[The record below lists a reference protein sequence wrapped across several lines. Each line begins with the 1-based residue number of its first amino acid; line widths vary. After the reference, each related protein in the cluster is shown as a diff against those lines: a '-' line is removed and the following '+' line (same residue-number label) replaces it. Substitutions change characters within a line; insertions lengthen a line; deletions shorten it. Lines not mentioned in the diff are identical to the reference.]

1 VESCKF
7 GISNTNEAIARK
19 WKSKWSDA
27 ARGSYEEVPMFTQML
42 IPLDGS
48 KTAEK
53 VLPYARFVAGALKL
67 PVELL
72 AVVDIVEM
80 ATHITAA
87 RASHLDTVIEDSVR
101 NSEQYLRGV
110 AGTFPGGTKCTVVK
124 GKAEQVI
131 IETAAAD
138 KGMIITMATHGR
150 SGINR
155 WLLGS
160 IAEKVLRGTTNP
172 LLLVR
177 ATEEAKAETVA
188 SLKSIV
194 VPLDGSELA
203 ESVLPLVAELAKTLK
218 LAVVLFRAY
227 NIPSSAYA
235 GDEGYYAINY
245 DEMLTAMRDE
255 AVDYLEKKT
264 EAVKKMGIA
273 NVSSVAKEGFAADE
287 IISLSRQSPDNLIAM
302 STHGRSGVKRWVL
315 GSVTETIVR
324 HSADPVLVIRAN

>member
-1 VESCKF
+1 
-7 GISNTNEAIARK
+7 
-19 WKSKWSDA
+19 
-27 ARGSYEEVPMFTQML
+27 MFTRIL

-53 VLPYARFVAGALKL
+53 VLPYARFLAGSLNR

-80 ATHITAA
+80 ATHMSADRT
-87 RASHLDTVIEDSVR
+87 RYLDTMIEDSVR

-110 AGTFPGGTKCTVVK
+110 AGTFPGANTKCTVEK

-138 KGMIITMATHGR
+138 KGTLITMATHGR

-160 IAEKVLRGTTNP
+160 IAEKVLRGAPNP

-177 ATEEAKAETVA
+177 ATDEAKADLVA
-188 SLKSIV
+188 TLKSIV

-203 ESVLPLVAELAKTLK
+203 ESVLPTVAELAKTLK
-218 LAVVLFRAY
+218 LEVVLFRAY
-227 NIPSSAYA
+227 SIPYSAYSSAEGSYA
-235 GDEGYYAINY
+235 VDYE
-245 DEMLTAMRDE
+245 ELLKAMREE

-264 EAVKKMGIA
+264 EAVKKLGIDK
-273 NVSSVAKEGFAADE
+273 VSCVAKEGFAADE
-287 IISLSRQSPDNLIAM
+287 IISLSRKSPDNLIAM
-302 STHGRSGVKRWVL
+302 CTHGRSGVKRWVL
-315 GSVTETIVR
+315 GSVTETVVR
-324 HSADPVLVIRAN
+324 HSADPVLVIRAS

>member
-1 VESCKF
+1 
-7 GISNTNEAIARK
+7 
-19 WKSKWSDA
+19 
-27 ARGSYEEVPMFTQML
+27 MFTRML

-72 AVVDIVEM
+72 AVADIGEM
-80 ATHITAA
+80 ATHISADRA
-87 RASHLDTVIEDSVR
+87 RHLDTLIEDSVR

-110 AGTFPGGTKCTVVK
+110 AGTFPGGTKCTVEK

-138 KGMIITMATHGR
+138 KGTIITMATHGR

-160 IAEKVLRGTTNP
+160 IAEKVLRGATNP

-177 ATEEAKAETVA
+177 ATEEAKAESVA
-188 SLKSIV
+188 TLKSIV
-194 VPLDGSELA
+194 VSLDGSELA
-203 ESVLPLVAELAKTLK
+203 ESVLPTVAELAKTLK
-218 LAVVLFRAY
+218 LEVVLFRAY
-227 NIPSSAYA
+227 NIPTSAYA
-235 GDEGYYAINY
+235 GGEDYYASNY
-245 DEMLTAMRDE
+245 EELLTAMREE

-264 EAVKKMGIA
+264 EGVKKLGIA
-273 NVSSVAKEGFAADE
+273 NVSYIAKEGFAADE
-287 IISLSRQSPDNLIAM
+287 IISLSRKSPDNLIAM
-302 STHGRSGVKRWVL
+302 CTHGRSGVKRWML
-315 GSVTETIVR
+315 GSVTETVVR
-324 HSADPVLVIRAN
+324 HSADPVLVIRAS

>member
-1 VESCKF
+1 
-7 GISNTNEAIARK
+7 
-19 WKSKWSDA
+19 
-27 ARGSYEEVPMFTQML
+27 MFTRIL

-53 VLPYARFVAGALKL
+53 VLPYARFLAGSLKL

-80 ATHITAA
+80 ATHISADRA
-87 RASHLDTVIEDSVR
+87 RHLDTMIEDSVR

-110 AGTFPGGTKCTVVK
+110 AGTFPGANTKCTVEK

-138 KGMIITMATHGR
+138 KGTLITMATHGR
-150 SGINR
+150 SGIDR

-160 IAEKVLRGTTNP
+160 VAEKVLRGGTNP
-172 LLLVR
+172 MLLVR
-177 ATEEAKAETVA
+177 ATEEAKTDGGAT
-188 SLKSIV
+188 LKSIV

-203 ESVLPLVAELAKTLK
+203 ETVLPTVAELAKTLK

-235 GDEGYYAINY
+235 GGEGYYAINY
-245 DEMLTAMRDE
+245 EQLLTAMREE

-264 EAVKKMGIA
+264 EAVKKLGIA
-273 NVSSVAKEGFAADE
+273 NVSYVAKEGFAADE
-287 IISLSRQSPDNLIAM
+287 IISLSRKSPDNLIAM
-302 STHGRSGVKRWVL
+302 CTHGRSGVKRWML
-315 GSVTETIVR
+315 GSVTETVVR
-324 HSADPVLVIRAN
+324 HSADPVLVIRAA